1 MPNGEFRF
9 DNRHLPFHEITDGI
23 FKPVYNTKLFNKMNT
38 NKYKY
43 KEIYC
48 ISLQAITNAVYVEEE
63 EVGNNDWF
71 EDDDENDP

>member
-1 MPNGEFRF
+1 
-9 DNRHLPFHEITDGI
+9 
-23 FKPVYNTKLFNKMNT
+23 MNT

-48 ISLQAITNAVYVEEE
+48 ISLQAIKNAIYVEEE